1 MISDE
6 LHVLYH
12 STTVEHHSLW
22 QLPFHQLTVDRPPQV
37 DSNRN
42 GFTVHFGVGPPGL
55 NKSPGFWG
63 SFSNIETPKASLIT
77 IHGGWL
83 QPSC

>member
-1 MISDE
+1 MM
-6 LHVLYH
+6 HVLYQ
-12 STTVEHHSLW
+12 STTVEHQSLW

-55 NKSPGFWG
+55 NKSPDFWG